1 MIKKLVNLIFET
13 LHLKQVKHEGVRMMG
28 VRDPESVAE
37 HSCNAAQIWYLLA
50 LMEWADANKVAAM
63 LVWHDIWETRIGDVH
78 KVGARYRKNK
88 HEVEMQVI
96 QDQFE
101 EIVWWDKIFAL
112 FEEYEHRT
120 SKEWIIAKDADYL
133 EQAFQAKVYVEQ
145 WYDAAQ
151 DRIDNV
157 GKAIQTESAKQLWNE
172 MSHTNS
178 YDWWR
183 ATGLKKL

>member
-1 MIKKLVNLIFET
+1 M
-13 LHLKQVKHEGVRMMG
+13 KHEWVRMMW

-50 LMEWADANKVAAM
+50 MMEWADANKVAAM
-63 LVWHDIWETRIGDVH
+63 LVRHDIGETRIGDVH

-88 HEVEMQVI
+88 YEVEMQVI
-96 QDQFE
+96 KDQLE
-101 EIVWWDKIFAL
+101 GIHWWEHIFSL
-112 FEEYEHRT
+112 FEEYEHKT
-120 SKEWIIAKDADYL
+120 TKEWIIAKDADYL

-145 WYDAAQ
+145 WYAAAQ

-157 GKAIQTESAKQLWNE
+157 GNAIQTESAKQLWNE
-172 MSHTNS
+172 MVQTNS